1 VKAGQTTLKRLIEGE
16 KQYRVPLF
24 QRPYTW
30 EPVQLGQ
37 LWSDVL
43 DQYEVLTA
51 YEADGSGRP
60 LRSSHFI
67 GSFVLAPIPGLAH
80 GVSSF
85 LIVDGQQRLITLL
98 LSLAAIRDW
107 QKGKDQRAVD
117 RLNQLYLR
125 NEHADGLDRYKV
137 LPSRLDRDAF
147 FAFIDGSS
155 PPLVNSKLEGA
166 YRFFASQL
174 TKPYQG
180 EDTGP
185 LDHHRL
191 ERVIVERLS
200 VVDITTEDDDNP
212 HRIFESLN
220 ATGMSLTQADL
231 LRNYLFMLLPTRGP
245 EVYDKVWYPMEQ
257 SLGEDRLE
265 GLARV
270 DLQRRG
276 TDATKDDVYRLQ
288 QQRLEPFAHDEVR
301 IEAEIRDL
309 AVRATHYRRLVD
321 PTAEPDLET
330 RAALTRLRRWGA
342 ETTYPLLMHVYDQ
355 IDRGQATQ
363 KDLVGCLRHIES
375 FLYRRHLAQVPTNQL
390 SRLFLDA
397 IKQLPTDRS
406 IPDAIKWVLSG
417 ARRYWP
423 TDDQIRTAARSKP
436 FYLIGRPDQRKLI
449 LEGIEES
456 YGHLEPVNLTVAK
469 LTIEHIMPQT
479 LSEQWINEL
488 AASGNDP
495 TTTQEELVHTL
506 GNLTLTAY
514 NGVLSNNPFERK
526 RQIYGD
532 SNLQLNKALVDS
544 PRWGRTQIL
553 ARADELAE
561 RIIEIWPGPLPGSK
575 GAQIG
580 FDWSRIDAAVAAIPA
595 GQWTTYGDLAMLG
608 GTSAQAVGNRMT
620 TNSALTNAYRVLDSQ
635 GRVAAAF
642 KWDDPNDKRD
652 PVDVLSGEGVVFGDD
667 GTADPSQRLNAYQLA
682 LLIEYEFDPEEL
694 ERLRRLYSL
703 KPPPSEANSDSPWL
717 SDGKAWHLS
726 RASAITKEILEELLE
741 MIGDVTAGQQPNWN
755 QKHYI
760 SWTNGSRIWMS
771 AHPRKHWVW
780 LALHRTPFTAA
791 TAAVRLGWVNVAP
804 GESLL
809 KKSDGPPQVQGS
821 ADGSTVWLQIRA
833 FGNLTGETG
842 AELRTLFAETW
853 AANQPAFA

>member
-1 VKAGQTTLKRLIEGE
+1 MKAGQTTLKRLIEGE

-30 EPVQLGQ
+30 EPVQLRQ

-43 DQYEVLTA
+43 DQYEVLTD

-67 GSFVLAPIPGLAH
+67 GSFVLAPVPGQAH

-98 LSLAAIRDW
+98 LALAAIRDW

-125 NEHADGLDRYKV
+125 NEHADALDRYKV

-174 TKPYQG
+174 TKPYQA

-270 DLQRRG
+270 DIQRRG
-276 TDATKDDVYRLQ
+276 IDATKDDVYRLQ
-288 QQRLEPFAHDEVR
+288 QQRLEPFAHDEAR

-321 PTAEPDLET
+321 PSAEPDLET
-330 RAALTRLRRWGA
+330 RAALTRIRRWGA

-397 IKQLPTDRS
+397 IKQLPTERS

-488 AASGNDP
+488 AASGDDP

-532 SNLQLNKALVDS
+532 SNLQMNRTLVGS
-544 PRWGRTQIL
+544 PRWGRAQIL

-580 FDWSRIDAAVAAIPA
+580 FDWSRIDAVVAAIPA

-642 KWDDPNDKRD
+642 KWDDPNDKRA
-652 PVDVLSGEGVVFGDD
+652 PADVLSGEGVVFGDD
-667 GTADPSQRLNAYQLA
+667 GTADPSQRLNAYELG

-703 KPPPSEANSDSPWL
+703 KLTPAGTDSDSPWL
-717 SDGKAWHLS
+717 GDGKAWHLS
-726 RASAITKEILEELLE
+726 RASAITKEILEALLV
-741 MIGDVTAGQQPNWN
+741 MIVDVTAGQQPNWN

-771 AHPRKHWVW
+771 AHPRKRWVW
-780 LALHRTPFTAA
+780 VALHRTPFDAESAA
-791 TAAVRLGWVNVAP
+791 SRLGWLFVPP
-804 GESLL
+804 GNSSSHKNE
-809 KKSDGPPQVQGS
+809 GPSQVQAS
-821 ADGSTVWLQIRA
+821 TDGSTVWLQIRTLA
-833 FGNLTGETG
+833 DVSGQTGNTLHG
-842 AELRTLFAETW
+842 LFAETW
-853 AANQPAFA
+853 AANQPSFG

>member
-30 EPVQLGQ
+30 EPTQLRQ
-37 LWSDVL
+37 LWSDIL
-43 DQYEVLTA
+43 DQYEILSA
-51 YEADGSGRP
+51 YEADSSGRP
-60 LRSSHFI
+60 LKSSHFM

-98 LSLAAIRDW
+98 VALTAIRDW
-107 QKGKDQRAVD
+107 QRGKDQRAVD
-117 RLNQLYLR
+117 RLDQLYLR
-125 NEHADGLDRYKV
+125 NEHADGLDRYKI

-147 FAFIDGSS
+147 FAFIDGIS
-155 PPLVNSKLEGA
+155 PPAINSKLEGA
-166 YRFFASQL
+166 YRFFAAQL
-174 TKPYQG
+174 TKPRPDQ
-180 EDTGP
+180 DTEP

-191 ERVIVERLS
+191 ERVIVERLA

-231 LRNYLFMLLPTRGP
+231 LRNYLFMLLPTRGQ

-276 TDATKDDVYRLQ
+276 IDATKDDVYRLQ
-288 QQRLEPFAHDEVR
+288 QLRLESFVHDEAR

-309 AVRATHYRRLVD
+309 AVRAKHYRRLVD
-321 PTAEPDLET
+321 PSAEPDPLT

-342 ETTYPLLMHVYDQ
+342 ETTYPLLMHVYDL
-355 IDRGQATQ
+355 IDRGKATQ
-363 KDLVGCLRHIES
+363 ADMVECLRYIES
-375 FLYRRHLAQVPTNQL
+375 FLVRRHLAQVPTNQL
-390 SRLFLDA
+390 SRLLSDS
-397 IKQLPTDRS
+397 IKQLPSDQS
-406 IPDAIKWVLSG
+406 ISEAIRWVLSG

-423 TDDQIRTAARSKP
+423 TDEQIRTAARSQP
-436 FYLIGRPDQRKLI
+436 FYLTGRPDQRKLI
-449 LEGIEES
+449 LERIEEDF
-456 YGHLEPVNLTVAK
+456 GHLEPVNFAAAK

-479 LSEQWINEL
+479 LSEQWINEI
-488 AASGNDP
+488 ATTGDDP
-495 TTTQEELVHTL
+495 ITTRDELVHTI

-526 RQIYGD
+526 KQIYGD
-532 SNLQLNKALVDS
+532 SNLELNKALVDS
-544 PRWGRTQIL
+544 SEWGRKQIL
-553 ARADELAE
+553 ARAEELAQ
-561 RIIEIWPGPLPGSK
+561 RITEIWPGPLPGAK
-575 GAQIG
+575 GAPIG
-580 FDWSRIDAAVAAIPA
+580 FDWSRIDAAVAAIPT
-595 GQWTTYGDLAMLG
+595 GQWTTYGDLAILG
-608 GTSAQAVGNRMT
+608 GTSAQSVGNRMT
-620 TNSALTNAYRVLDSQ
+620 TNPALGTAYRVLDSQ
-635 GRVAAAF
+635 GRIAAAF
-642 KWDDPNDKRD
+642 KWQDPTDVRD
-652 PVDVLSGEGVVFGDD
+652 PFDVLSADGVVFGDD
-667 GTADPSQRLNAYQLA
+667 STADPSQRLTAYQLA

-694 ERLRRLYSL
+694 ERLRVLYAL
-703 KPPPSEANSDSPWL
+703 KVTPAGPESDSPWL
-717 SDGKAWHLS
+717 GDGKAWHLS
-726 RASAITKEILEELLE
+726 RASATTKEILDALLT
-741 MIGDVTAGQQPNWN
+741 MIADVTADKQPNWN

-760 SWTNGSRIWMS
+760 SWTDGSRIWMT

-780 LALHRTPFTAA
+780 VALHRTPFTGETAA
-791 TAAVRLGWVNVAP
+791 TRLEWVNVPP

-809 KKSDGPPQVQGS
+809 KKNEGPSQVQAS

-833 FGNLTGETG
+833 LGDLSGKTG
-842 AELRTLFAETW
+842 AVLHALFAETW
-853 AANQPAFA
+853 VANQPAFA

>member
-1 VKAGQTTLKRLIEGE
+1 MKAGQTTLKRLIEGE

-30 EPVQLGQ
+30 EPIQLRQ
-37 LWSDVL
+37 LWSDIL
-43 DQYEVLTA
+43 DQYEILSA
-51 YEADGSGRP
+51 YETDGPGRP
-60 LRSSHFI
+60 LKSSHFM

-98 LSLAAIRDW
+98 IALTAIRDW
-107 QKGKDQRAVD
+107 QRGKDQRAVD
-117 RLNQLYLR
+117 RLDQLYLR

-155 PPLVNSKLEGA
+155 PPVANSKLEAA
-166 YRFFASQL
+166 YRFFAAQV
-174 TKPYQG
+174 TKPLQG
-180 EDTGP
+180 DDTEP

-191 ERVIVERLS
+191 ERVIVERLA

-276 TDATKDDVYRLQ
+276 TDAAKDDVYRLQ
-288 QQRLEPFAHDEVR
+288 QQRLEPFAHDEAR

-309 AVRATHYRRLVD
+309 AVRAKHYRRLVD
-321 PTAEPDLET
+321 PSAEPDPKT
-330 RAALTRLRRWGA
+330 RAALIRLRRWGA
-342 ETTYPLLMHVYDQ
+342 ETTYPLLMHVYDL
-355 IDRGQATQ
+355 IDRGEANQA
-363 KDLVGCLRHIES
+363 DMVECLRHIES
-375 FLYRRHLAQVPTNQL
+375 FLVRRHLAQVPTNQL
-390 SRLFLDA
+390 SRLLLDA
-397 IKQLPTDRS
+397 IKQLSPTQSISESIRS
-406 IPDAIKWVLSG
+406 VLSG

-423 TDDQIRTAARSKP
+423 TDDQIRSAARSQP
-436 FYLIGRPDQRKLI
+436 FYLTGRPDQRKLI
-449 LEGIEES
+449 LERIEEN
-456 YGHLEPVNLTVAK
+456 YGHLEPVNLAAAK

-479 LSEQWINEL
+479 LSEQWIEEITT
-488 AASGNDP
+488 SGDDP
-495 TTTQEELVHTL
+495 TTTRDELVHTL

-514 NGVLSNNPFERK
+514 NGVLSNSPFERK
-526 RQIYGD
+526 QQIYGD
-532 SNLQLNKALVDS
+532 SNLQLNRALVDS
-544 PRWGRTQIL
+544 PAWGRKQIL
-553 ARADELAE
+553 ARADDLAD
-561 RIIEIWPGPLPGSK
+561 RVIEIWPGPLPGAK
-575 GAQIG
+575 GAPIG
-580 FDWSRIDAAVAAIPA
+580 FDWSRVDAAVAAVPA
-595 GQWTTYGDLAMLG
+595 GQWTTYGDLAVLS
-608 GTSAQAVGNRMT
+608 GTSAQSVGNRMN
-620 TNSALTNAYRVLDSQ
+620 TNPALTNAYRVLDSQ
-635 GRVAAAF
+635 GRIAAAF
-642 KWDDPNDKRD
+642 KWHDRNDGRD
-652 PVDVLSGEGVVFGDD
+652 PIEVLGAEGVVFGDD

-694 ERLRRLYSL
+694 ERLRVLYSFKVTPTGPEL
-703 KPPPSEANSDSPWL
+703 DSPWL
-717 SDGKAWHLS
+717 GDGRAWHLS
-726 RASAITKEILEELLE
+726 RASTTTKEILDALMA
-741 MIGDVTAGQQPNWN
+741 MIAEVTADQQPNWN

-760 SWTNGSRIWMS
+760 SWTAGSRIWMT

-780 LALHRTPFTAA
+780 VALHRTPFTGQ
-791 TAAVRLGWVNVAP
+791 TAAARLGWVNVPP

-809 KKSDGPPQVQGS
+809 KKNEGPSQVQAS

-833 FGNLTGETG
+833 LDDLSGQTGE
-842 AELRTLFAETW
+842 ALHELFAETW